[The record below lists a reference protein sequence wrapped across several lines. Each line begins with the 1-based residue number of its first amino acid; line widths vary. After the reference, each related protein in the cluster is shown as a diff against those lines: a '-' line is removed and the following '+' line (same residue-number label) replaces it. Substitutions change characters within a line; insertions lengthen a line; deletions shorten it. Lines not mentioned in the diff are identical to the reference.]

1 MKSLIRSLVINLAA
15 LQVAIMIIPGITND
29 GDFNTVIWA
38 ILVLAVMNLLIRPLI
53 SLLFLPIN
61 LLTLGAFRWL
71 INVIVLFL
79 LTLIV
84 KDLNVSSFMF
94 NGFQYQG
101 FIIPSLQISKFWTLV
116 SASTTISITN
126 AFLFWLASES

>member
-116 SASTTISITN
+116 SASATISITN
-126 AFLFWLASES
+126 AFLFWLAS